1 MTRATAVTCMKP
13 LLQRGCVR
21 VCDTCG
27 EAEIVVDGCII
38 NAGDEDAGAR
48 EKTSAREI
56 HGYAGA
62 SDVGK

>member
-1 MTRATAVTCMKP
+1 MQLR
-13 LLQRGCVR
+13 LQHGCVC

-27 EAEIVVDGCII
+27 EAEIVVDGCVI

-48 EKTSAREI
+48 KKSRTREI